1 MIDVF
6 LMSQLIAANPETQKF
21 CADVVGIPYASDNFT
36 DEEWQRFQH
45 CMSFFERQERHQKRP
60 EAPVSA
66 PAALPLPVV
75 PYDPSLPS
83 LDA

>member
-6 LMSQLIAANPETQKF
+6 LMTQLIAANPETQKF

-36 DEEWQRFQH
+36 DEEWQRFQQ
-45 CMSFFERQERHQKRP
+45 CMSFFERRQTPP
-60 EAPVSA
+60 EAPASA
-66 PAALPLPVV
+66 PSAYPLPVV

>member
-6 LMSQLIAANPETQKF
+6 LMSQLIAANPENQKF
-21 CADVVGIPYASDNFT
+21 CAEVVGIPYASDNFT
-36 DEEWQRFQH
+36 DEEWQRFQL
-45 CMSFFERQERHQKRP
+45 CMSFFERQERRQMP
-60 EAPVSA
+60 PGAPVSA
-66 PAALPLPVV
+66 PSAYPLPVV